1 MSQKKRIQRPG
12 GAALSASATA
22 ERKESRP
29 PTTLVTPR
37 RPRIGEVIYRVELTV
52 QKRSAH
58 RKGKSPLFSIFFALR
73 ASADPFDPLAPP
85 LSIRPGPSGQVSSP
99 DRRSSRR
106 GIRAGSE
113 GDQRYHHALP
123 MPFHR
128 VVSRRV
134 SCPSAALRPSRA
146 EEREPEIVMAAITGN
161 PARTG

>member
-12 GAALSASATA
+12 GAAFSASATA

-58 RKGKSPLFSIFFALR
+58 RKGKSLLTSIFFALR
-73 ASADPFDPLAPP
+73 APADRSNPLAPP
-85 LSIRPGPSGQVSSP
+85 LSIGPGPSGQVSSP
-99 DRRSSRR
+99 TEGLLGEAS
-106 GIRAGSE
+106 GPESE
-113 GDQRYHHALP
+113 GDRRYDHALP

-146 EEREPEIVMAAITGN
+146 EEREPAIVMAPITGN
-161 PARTG
+161 RARTG